1 MAPMESVCRG
11 EAATAAGQ
19 DKPTPVDA
27 EMMQPNLPFF
37 TEIRSQRTFDHFLV
51 KIFYE
56 RFLITIQSQIPE
68 IKVHNLNAHDV

>member
-1 MAPMESVCRG
+1 MASVCRG

-37 TEIRSQRTFDHFLV
+37 VILI
-51 KIFYE
+51 IFRVYSTV
-56 RFLITIQSQIPE
+56 FQKSIVLIALIIDIE
-68 IKVHNLNAHDV
+68 VNKVWCVSML